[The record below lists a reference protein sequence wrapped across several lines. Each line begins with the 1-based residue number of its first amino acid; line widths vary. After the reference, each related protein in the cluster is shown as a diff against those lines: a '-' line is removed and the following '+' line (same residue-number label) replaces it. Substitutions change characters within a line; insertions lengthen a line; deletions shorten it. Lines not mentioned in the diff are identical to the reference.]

1 MRTSDT
7 GIELIK
13 GFEGLRLAAYR
24 DPACILTI
32 GYGHTG
38 QDVQESDTITE
49 AEAER
54 LLRLDLLSAELA
66 VQRLVRVPLN
76 QHQFDALVS
85 FTYNVGAG
93 NLGGS
98 TLLRLLN
105 DANYAHAAQQFD
117 LWAYARGQ
125 RLAGLQRRRKA
136 ERFLFEQPMPAGTI
150 GAVPLDQPPAP
161 VESRPLP
168 PYIEP
173 PLPKEPA
180 MPAPI
185 VPILSALVPAL
196 LPALIERIPALVGI
210 FGDRS
215 KPSKEQYAAAGVQ
228 VLEIV
233 QAATGARNAQEAVE
247 KIAADP
253 AAQQAAQEAVRAR
266 WYELQEVAGGIA
278 AAREANATAIP
289 IWGAVK
295 FHEALTLALVTGAYV
310 LGGAYLFTG
319 EPAPEMAAALVTALV
334 ISAIGAVVAY
344 WFGSTSGSALKSEL
358 LARKS

>member
-1 MRTSDT
+1 MKTSDA
-7 GIELIK
+7 GVELIK

-24 DPACILTI
+24 DPAGILTI
-32 GYGHTG
+32 GYGHAG

-125 RLAGLQRRRKA
+125 RLAGLQRRRAA

-150 GAVPLDQPPAP
+150 GAVAPEQPPAP
-161 VESRPLP
+161 VESRTLP
-168 PYIEP
+168 PYRE
-173 PLPKEPA
+173 EPA

-185 VPILSALVPAL
+185 VPIVSALVPAL

-210 FGDRS
+210 FGDRA
-215 KPSKEQYAAAGVQ
+215 KPSREQYAAAGAQ

-233 QAATGARNAQEAVE
+233 TTATGARNAQEAVE
-247 KIAADP
+247 RISADP
-253 AAQQAAQEAVRAR
+253 AAQQVAQEAVRGR
-266 WYELQEVAGGIA
+266 WFDLQEVAGGIA
-278 AAREANATAIP
+278 AAREANAAAAP
-289 IWGAVK
+289 LAALGLK
-295 FHEALTLALVTGAYV
+295 FHEGLTLALVTGAYV

-319 EPAPEMAAALVTALV
+319 QPAPEMAAALVTALV
-334 ISAIGAVVAY
+334 ISALGAVVAY
-344 WFGSTSGSALKSEL
+344 WFGSTSGSAIKSEL
-358 LARKS
+358 LAKK